1 MVLIFNSILS
11 SINYNFLSYSYPNFL
26 QLIAGL
32 ERIIFYGFRFW
43 LSYFGQP
50 WGYGQVTQADFL
62 LIWRWGFLG
71 RVMSLVFLT
80 QFWLILLIFRSLHD
94 GKVGKGWNWL
104 IIWME
109 FSLFNFYTLGI
120 TVTAK
125 SHWFPQLLPVIC
137 KCYFWNVCL
146 GNIYWTFNWLVPK
159 SFNFSHILFIIIILM
174 IKLITN

>member
-11 SINYNFLSYSYPNFL
+11 SINYNFSIIFLSKFSSSL
-26 QLIAGL
+26 SLGWKG
-32 ERIIFYGFRFW
+32 IIFYGFCFR
-43 LSYFGQP
+43 LSYFGQL

-62 LIWRWGFLG
+62 LIWCWGFLG

-80 QFWLILLIFRSLHD
+80 LFWLILLIFWSLHD

-109 FSLFNFYTLGI
+109 FSLNNFHTLGI

-125 SHWFPQLLPVIC
+125 SHWFPQLLPIIY

-146 GNIYWTFNWLVPK
+146 GRIYWTFNRLVPK
-159 SFNFSHILFIIIILM
+159 SFNFSHILFIII
-174 IKLITN
+174 KLIDQTHH